1 VAALSGIRI
10 LDLTRAIAG
19 PYCTMLLADLGAE
32 VIKLEPP
39 DGDFTRILPP
49 FLNGESIEF
58 LTLNRNKR
66 SLAVDLQAPGARE
79 LFFEL
84 LEHVD
89 VVVENFRP
97 DVAERLGV
105 DHTAARAA
113 HPSLIYCSISGFGHT
128 GPYRDR
134 PAYDLVVQAMGGGMS
149 LTGEPG
155 AAPVAMG
162 VPIGDLGAGVFGAL
176 GIVAAL
182 TERNR
187 TGVGAWIDLSM
198 LDVQVSFLSYLAAS
212 YLNTKVVPE
221 PRGSGNPRLSPYG
234 VFKGQNGFIVLA
246 VWGENFWIKLCE
258 TLGLADL
265 PTDPRFESNN
275 LRSVNRQALREL
287 IEARLATR
295 GIDDWLADLQAA
307 GVPCAPINTLDRAL
321 TDAHVLERDMVAFTD
336 HPLAG
341 RAAVVGNPIK
351 LSTAEATPA
360 FSAAPVLGAD
370 SDALLH
376 ELLGYSAERLSA
388 LRSAGIL
395 TSTPAAP

>member
-1 VAALSGIRI
+1 MDRVREPGCAALTGIRV

-39 DGDFTRILPP
+39 EGDFTRVLPP
-49 FLNGESIEF
+49 FLNGESIEY

-66 SLAVDLQAPGARE
+66 SVAVDLQAPGARE

-84 LEHVD
+84 FAHVD

-105 DHTAARAA
+105 DHVAARAA
-113 HPSLIYCSISGFGHT
+113 RPSRIYCSISGFGHS

-155 AAPVAMG
+155 GQPVAMG

-176 GIVAAL
+176 GILAAV
-182 TERNR
+182 TEPAR

-198 LDVQVSFLSYLAAS
+198 LDVQVSFPSYLAAS
-212 YLNTKVVPE
+212 YLNMSVVPE
-221 PRGSGNPRLSPYG
+221 PRGSGNPRLTPYG
-234 VFKGQNGFIVLA
+234 VFKGRDGFLVLA
-246 VWGENFWIKLCE
+246 VWGEGFWVKLCQA
-258 TLGLADL
+258 LSLAEL
-265 PTDPRFESNN
+265 PPDPRFASNN
-275 LRSVNRQALREL
+275 LRSTNRQALREL

-295 GIDDWLADLQAA
+295 SIDESLAELQAA
-307 GVPCAPINTLDRAL
+307 GPAHPSIRWIERSPMHTCSSAAWSPTRTIRSPVGRPSSAIRSSSRPPMGRRHSARRRCSARTPTPYWPISWATPPTILPRCAP
-321 TDAHVLERDMVAFTD
+321 
-336 HPLAG
+336 
-341 RAAVVGNPIK
+341 
-351 LSTAEATPA
+351 PA
-360 FSAAPVLGAD
+360 C
-370 SDALLH
+370 
-376 ELLGYSAERLSA
+376 
-388 LRSAGIL
+388 
-395 TSTPAAP
+395 